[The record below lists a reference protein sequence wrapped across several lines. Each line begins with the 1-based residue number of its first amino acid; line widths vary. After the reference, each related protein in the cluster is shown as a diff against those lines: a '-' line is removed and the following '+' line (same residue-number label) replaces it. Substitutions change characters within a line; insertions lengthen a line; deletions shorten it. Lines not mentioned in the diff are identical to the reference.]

1 MKFYL
6 TTPIY
11 YVNDKPHIGSAYTT
25 IVCDALARAHRLRG
39 DDVMFVTGTD
49 ENSQKNVEAMEWI
62 GGKDLTAYL
71 NRMSSLWQS
80 TWRELG
86 ITNDDFIRT
95 TEERHLKAVERFWNA
110 SMKAG
115 DIYLGT
121 YDGLYCEGC
130 EEFKTESDLVNGCCP
145 LHPNRELKKVSEK
158 NYFFKLSSYRDQ
170 LIALYDAHPEI
181 TQPASRLNE
190 VRAYVKDHLAD
201 ISVSRDVSSLSCGI
215 PVPGDDSQRIYVW
228 FDALINYIS
237 AIGFG
242 TDDKKMKKWWPADLH
257 LIGKDILKFHCAL
270 WPAMLLSAAK
280 ADPLLK
286 KKLAVDDLLPKNIFV
301 HGFFTINGQKISKSL
316 GNTIDPHDLTS
327 KYGNDAVRYF
337 LLREISFGEDG
348 DFSVARLE
356 DRYASDL
363 ANTLGNLVQRAV
375 AMSRKYFDGKVPDAD
390 PASAAKT
397 ATDGVWSGAK
407 GIEEI
412 ERAYDAKID
421 HFRLDEALTLIWG
434 AGESKGSGLMQA
446 NKHIEETK
454 PFQLIKNDSK
464 KTGEVLYS
472 ILEAL
477 RHYAWMLDP
486 MMPETSTKILSALGQ
501 NHNQEIKK
509 GIMELRKW
517 GGLEPRSTL
526 PTPYPIF
533 PQLESEA
540 VE

>member
-1 MKFYL
+1 MKFYV

-25 IVCDALARAHRLRG
+25 IVCDALARARRLRG

-49 ENSQKNVEAMEWI
+49 ENSQKNVEAMEKT
-62 GGKDLTAYL
+62 GGKDLQAYL
-71 NRMSSLWQS
+71 DAMATSWQS
-80 TWRELG
+80 AWKDLG

-95 TEERHLKAVERFWNA
+95 TEDRHLKAVERFWKA
-110 SMKAG
+110 SMEAG

-130 EEFKTESDLVNGCCP
+130 EEFKTESDLVNGRCP

-170 LIALYDAHPEI
+170 LLALYDAHPEI
-181 TQPASRLNE
+181 AQPTSRLNE
-190 VRAYVKDHLAD
+190 VRSYVRDHLAD

-237 AIGFG
+237 AVGFG
-242 TDDKKMKKWWPADLH
+242 SDDKKMTKWWPADLH

-280 ADPLLK
+280 TDPLLK
-286 KKLAVDDLLPKNIFV
+286 KKLAKDELLPKNIFV
-301 HGFFTINGQKISKSL
+301 HGFFTINGQKISKSV
-316 GNTIDPHDLTS
+316 GNTIDPHDLTA
-327 KYGNDAVRYF
+327 KYGNDAIRYF
-337 LLREISFGEDG
+337 LLREISFGDDG
-348 DFSVARLE
+348 DFSYARLE
-356 DRYASDL
+356 ERYAADL

-375 AMSRKYFDGKVPDAD
+375 AMSRKYFDGKVPDAN
-390 PASAAKT
+390 PSSSAET
-397 ATDGVWSGAK
+397 AVDGVWSGAK
-407 GIEEI
+407 GIEDI
-412 ERAYDAKID
+412 ERGYHEKID
-421 HFRLDEALTLIWG
+421 RFRLDEALTLIWG

-454 PFQLIKNDSK
+454 PFQLIKEDTK

-477 RHYAWMLDP
+477 RHYAWLLDP
-486 MMPETSTKILSALGQ
+486 VMPETSAKILAALGQ
-501 NHNQEIKK
+501 DREKEAKK
-509 GIMELRKW
+509 GIEKLQKW
-517 GGLEPRSTL
+517 GGLKPGSSLPEPQ
-526 PTPYPIF
+526 PIF
-533 PQLESEA
+533 PRIEPS
-540 VE
+540 